1 MAETEPWARGKPAL
15 LWKRPGLPRD
25 WVRVLERHPEG
36 VQGLPGYVWLD
47 MPGKVRSVGEH
58 ELEFHGGAAGVT
70 EGSTT
75 PPCPL
80 LSAQDA

>member
-1 MAETEPWARGKPAL
+1 MAKTERRARAKPAL

-58 ELEFHGGAAGVT
+58 ELEFRGAAEESG
-70 EGSTT
+70 
-75 PPCPL
+75 
-80 LSAQDA
+80 Q